1 MEKLKYATPTLEVII
16 IEAED
21 VIAASSSYGLEDM
34 DNENPDFHS
43 NDKQTY
49 RTMWGR

>member
-1 MEKLKYATPTLEVII
+1 MEKLKYTTPILEVIV
-16 IEAED
+16 IEAEE
-21 VIAASSSYGLEDM
+21 VMSGSSYGLEDM